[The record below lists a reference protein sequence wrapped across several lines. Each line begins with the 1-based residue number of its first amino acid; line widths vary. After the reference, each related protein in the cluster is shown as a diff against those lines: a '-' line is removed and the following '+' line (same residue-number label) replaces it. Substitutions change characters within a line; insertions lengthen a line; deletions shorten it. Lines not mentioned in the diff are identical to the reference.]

1 MAKLDLKDL
10 ALEALAL
17 SKDAI
22 LGMNESL
29 EKFDIPTVPAFPKSY
44 LAFKA
49 AAHQAMAVLPELEAD
64 NGSAA
69 KSQIERARKAVAKA
83 REAFAEDEQLHT
95 DIERELD
102 EEMGR
107 DST

>member
-1 MAKLDLKDL
+1 
-10 ALEALAL
+10 
-17 SKDAI
+17 
-22 LGMNESL
+22 
-29 EKFDIPTVPAFPKSY
+29 
-44 LAFKA
+44 
-49 AAHQAMAVLPELEAD
+49 MAVLPELEAD